1 MTSPVVRAVI
11 SKLDPE
17 FDFSAL
23 DGLKLAERPDSVRE
37 NQVCG
42 LFFSQISTEFEELGN
57 EIVQ

>member
-37 NQVCG
+37 NQVCV
-42 LFFSQISTEFEELGN
+42 LYFFSNKYRIRRVGK
-57 EIVQ
+57 